1 MHQVE
6 QDSAAA
12 NMRWESQC
20 SLLKSEM
27 QSIQNE
33 NERLKLELQ
42 QYSKENF
49 DLEQKLE
56 DSESELTKMRMQA
69 SAQARQIKS
78 LMEGSPSQTDLRL
91 EQRTNVPTKISELT
105 DYVQGLEK
113 QNEEMKK
120 VIEAQE

>member
-1 MHQVE
+1 
-6 QDSAAA
+6 
-12 NMRWESQC
+12 MRWESQC

-69 SAQARQIKS
+69 SAQAR
-78 LMEGSPSQTDLRL
+78 
-91 EQRTNVPTKISELT
+91 
-105 DYVQGLEK
+105 
-113 QNEEMKK
+113 
-120 VIEAQE
+120 